1 VDPGLN
7 SLPQADSS
15 AASGTIETWLGAG
28 SGSMW
33 RGARLSNAMAAVIAP
48 SAARTNITQ
57 NAAWNAFAAA
67 SPRRWVGRARDLAGS
82 RNEDG
87 PRPGHLRSDFD
98 RFVEVLA
105 VDQAVAA
112 DLLLGL
118 RERTVGDQDLAV
130 ANQNCCSA
138 IIISLSSVK
147 FGPRPLV
154 VQAPHAQ
161 VDDRSSHPARLIG
174 SHEDRH
180 VRHLRER
187 RKPSRVGPA
196 CA

>member
-1 VDPGLN
+1 
-7 SLPQADSS
+7 
-15 AASGTIETWLGAG
+15 
-28 SGSMW
+28 M
-33 RGARLSNAMAAVIAP
+33 R
-48 SAARTNITQ
+48 
-57 NAAWNAFAAA
+57 
-67 SPRRWVGRARDLAGS
+67 PRPRSRRARET
-82 RNEDG
+82 RNG
-87 PRPGHLRSDFD
+87 PRAEYLRSDFD

-118 RERTVGDQDLAV
+118 RDGPSEIRTLPSRTRTA
-130 ANQNCCSA
+130 ASA
-138 IIISLSSVK
+138 IFISLSSVK

-180 VRHLRER
+180 VSHLRER
-187 RKPSRVGPA
+187 R
-196 CA
+196 